1 MSAQAT
7 GDLPALWQRLRDVGL
22 QEVAPVLVQL
32 TIRGVEELAS
42 RASAAIIE
50 AGVAPWQVDLLAS
63 GHAGASDSGPSR
75 WDCPTVR
82 PTKRA
87 CFQMAMDAALPANR
101 RRCIESLEACPYH
114 STCNG

>member
-42 RASAAIIE
+42 RASVGFSSLSSDYRSWSCSM
-50 AGVAPWQVDLLAS
+50 AG
-63 GHAGASDSGPSR
+63 
-75 WDCPTVR
+75 R
-82 PTKRA
+82 PTGFWPCR
-87 CFQMAMDAALPANR
+87 
-101 RRCIESLEACPYH
+101 SLRLWPV
-114 STCNG
+114 